1 MKSSGG
7 QEPTSDLAK
16 GHKEEIE
23 AAIKQRGGFTQAGKR
38 DPNIVAMNN
47 KAWREYKASLCT

>member
-7 QEPTSDLAK
+7 QEPTTEIAK

-23 AAIKQRGGFTQAGKR
+23 AAIKQRGGFTQLVSVTLA
-38 DPNIVAMNN
+38 
-47 KAWREYKASLCT
+47 LLL